1 MTNIQNLGSKESLGL
16 KFKDDKCA
24 ELSLKLWS
32 ERDSYFC
39 NATES
44 RRLWKHLYENIVP
57 NSYFIKSVWK
67 SNLPEAHYETLD
79 SYFQSND

>member
-1 MTNIQNLGSKESLGL
+1 MTNMRNLGSKESLGL
-16 KFKDDKCA
+16 KFKDDTCA

-44 RRLWKHLYENIVP
+44 RRL
-57 NSYFIKSVWK
+57 
-67 SNLPEAHYETLD
+67 
-79 SYFQSND
+79 